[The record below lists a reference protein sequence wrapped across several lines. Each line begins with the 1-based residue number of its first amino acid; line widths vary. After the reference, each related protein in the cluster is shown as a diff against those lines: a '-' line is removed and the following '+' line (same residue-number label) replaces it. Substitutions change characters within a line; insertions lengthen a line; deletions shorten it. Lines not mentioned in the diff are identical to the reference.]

1 MKIIGLDIGAANTK
15 GILFDKEKK
24 EILDYQILPTEFQPK
39 KISQIII
46 EKLSNKNNYPV
57 VTTGVGREL
66 IENHFSLT
74 EITAI
79 AKGINFLLPE
89 VRTIID
95 IGGEDIKVIKID
107 DKGKVIDFVMN
118 DRCASGTGRFFDNL
132 IKSLNITY
140 EDFNK
145 KVLEYKNPSLISH
158 LCVVMVESEVLSK
171 IYQGEEI
178 SDVLFGVCLAVA
190 KRIVSL
196 AQGIKIEKKFALS
209 GGGAKNLGL
218 RKALEIILGEEL
230 NIPKEPLITAALGAA
245 LSFNG

>member
-1 MKIIGLDIGAANTK
+1 MKVIGIDIGAANTK
-15 GILFDKEKK
+15 GVLFDKEKK
-24 EILDYQILPTEFQPK
+24 EIIDYQVLPTEFQPK
-39 KISQIII
+39 KVSQIII
-46 EKLSNKNNYPV
+46 EKLKDKNNYPII
-57 VTTGVGREL
+57 TTGVGRNL
-66 IENHFSLT
+66 IEHQVSLT

-79 AKGINFLLPE
+79 AKGINFLSSE

-95 IGGEDIKVIKID
+95 IGGEDIKIIKID
-107 DKGKVIDFVMN
+107 NKGKVIDFIMN
-118 DRCASGTGRFFDNL
+118 DRCASGTGRFFANL
-132 IKSLNITY
+132 TKALKITF
-140 EDFNK
+140 EEFNR

-196 AQGIKIEKKFALS
+196 AQGIKIEKKIALT

-218 RKALEIILGEEL
+218 KKALEILLGEEL
-230 NIPKEPLITAALGAA
+230 NIPKEPLIVAALGAA
-245 LSFNG
+245 LAFDG

>member
-1 MKIIGLDIGAANTK
+1 MKVIGLDIGAANTK
-15 GILFDKEKK
+15 GVLFDKEKK
-24 EILDYQILPTEFQPK
+24 EIIDYQILPTEFQPK
-39 KISQIII
+39 KVSQIII
-46 EKLSNKNNYPV
+46 EKLRNKNNYPII
-57 VTTGVGREL
+57 TTGVGRNL
-66 IENHFSLT
+66 IEHQFTIT

-107 DKGKVIDFVMN
+107 SKGKVVDFIMN
-118 DRCASGTGRFFDNL
+118 DRCASGTGRFFANL
-132 IKSLNITY
+132 IKSLGIDFV
-140 EDFNK
+140 EFNK

-171 IYQGEEI
+171 IYEGENL

-196 AQGIKIEKKFALS
+196 AQGIKIEKKIALS
-209 GGGAKNLGL
+209 GGGAQNLGL
-218 RKALEIILGEEL
+218 RKALEILLVEEL
-230 NIPKEPLITAALGAA
+230 IIPEEPLIVAALGAC
-245 LSFNG
+245 LSY